1 MRDPTVNPKLTRLR
15 RACDMCS
22 MRKVKCGDTNIPCRP
37 CRELG
42 VDCTYERETK
52 RRGPP
57 NRHAEAAKAAKR
69 ARLELYSGS
78 PVAAAA
84 AGPSPGPGH
93 PGLGFSGAAASC
105 SAPGNPGI
113 AKARSGSDGRRSG
126 SRVSSAELPVAARA
140 TRRAAQTTTSTWP
153 GPLTRNNA
161 STAAGFT
168 DGDPNIRPSPE
179 VPDGL
184 ENRAPERQKR
194 NGTMA
199 HVSRA

>member
-1 MRDPTVNPKLTRLR
+1 MHTHVVGDKTGWLR
-15 RACDMCS
+15 SHAGRCRWGFRVPFRSRA
-22 MRKVKCGDTNIPCRP
+22 
-37 CRELG
+37 
-42 VDCTYERETK
+42 
-52 RRGPP
+52 GP
-57 NRHAEAAKAAKR
+57 
-69 ARLELYSGS
+69 S
-78 PVAAAA
+78 
-84 AGPSPGPGH
+84 PSPGPGH